1 MHLKKYV
8 IYIPGIKFLRHM
20 KMYIIIKKPKI
31 AVIGL
36 KGLPA
41 FGGAA
46 AVGENIIEELKDIY
60 DFTVYST
67 SSHTHLKTGYYNGYY
82 QIVFKKLP
90 LKKLNTLYYYIIS
103 AINALFHNYDLVHL
117 HHRDAAFILTI
128 LKIKYKVIITTH
140 SSFWVRDKWLTF
152 KWFFEIN
159 EKYFVKKAN
168 IVTCVSLQEKRD
180 YLNKINL
187 DTIYIPNGIRVIKNI
202 INDIFAQYKPYL
214 FFGAGRIIKSKGLD
228 VLLSALNYINYKGH
242 LIVAGDLEQTPTYK
256 KEILK
261 LSESLNVIFIGLV
274 KDKKELLSII
284 KNAHI
289 FIFPSTME
297 AMSMMLLEGASVKTP
312 IICSDIIQNRDIFNE
327 NEVLFFETENYIDLS
342 NKIKYA
348 LNNYNEMI
356 SRSEKAFQKLNN
368 EYNWK
373 EIANS
378 YSILYQKL
386 INNG

>member
-1 MHLKKYV
+1 MNV
-8 IYIPGIKFLRHM
+8 
-20 KMYIIIKKPKI
+20 KKPKI

-168 IVTCVSLQEKRD
+168 IVTCVSPQEKRD